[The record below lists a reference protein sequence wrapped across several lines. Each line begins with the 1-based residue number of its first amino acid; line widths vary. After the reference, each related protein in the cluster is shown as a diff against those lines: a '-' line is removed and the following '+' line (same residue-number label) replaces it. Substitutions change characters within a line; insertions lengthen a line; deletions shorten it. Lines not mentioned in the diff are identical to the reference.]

1 MVITSNLTTIFR
13 KVFSNKN
20 ISINTFTTASDI
32 AGWDSLTHIELI
44 AEIEDFFKIRFSFNE
59 VVSFKNTGDIIDCIT
74 KHLESNKK

>member
-1 MVITSNLTTIFR
+1 MEITSNLTTIFR
-13 KVFSNKN
+13 KVFLNKN

-59 VVSFKNTGDIIDCIT
+59 VVSFKNIGDIIDCIT